1 MKTNRLLCRVKCA
14 VWVCVATLS
23 PFLDVDAGQVPS
35 GGVSV
40 SLMPSPFAENVKR
53 ERTVLMSLE
62 PDNLTW
68 MFRVTS
74 GLDSLSNTNGVLR
87 LGGWEAPGVELR
99 GHTCGHWLSGMANVI
114 HARRKEVPHGLSPL
128 PEERAAA
135 EVVHQLRLC
144 QDAIGTG
151 YVSAFPESFVDRVIA
166 RKRVWAPWYTLH
178 KILAGLIDQYTL
190 AGNEEALLV
199 ARRFGDW
206 AYARLSPL
214 SENELAQMRHNEFG
228 GIGEALR
235 SLYAITKDP
244 RHAKAADAFD
254 DPTVLDA
261 LDRREDAFAPKH
273 CNTYLPKMLADLR
286 KYELFHDE
294 KALGRVTYF
303 FDRALNHHMYAAG
316 CFSDKE
322 HWFRPDTQG
331 AHLTGVTGES
341 CCTYNMLK
349 LARRLFA
356 LNPRIET
363 ADYIERA
370 IYNHILAQQEPMEGR
385 ITYFMPMMTGSYKL
399 RNRANDAFWCCVGSA
414 MESQTGFANYI
425 AQESGNALYVNLFIP
440 SRVTWKGFTFE
451 LSETTLKCVSADAN
465 ASSPVLYVR
474 EPHKGY
480 RKVVRAWKPG
490 DEIDVGEKW
499 TFRMEALPDDPSH
512 AALFYG
518 PWLLGG
524 CLGTEG
530 MRRDAT
536 RSLNYYEHDYT
547 VPEHLRDISL
557 GDLTKVVPI
566 KEDFDRRE
574 YATERKLA
582 YLHAPVVFQNE
593 NGVVLKPL
601 AWINGERWVVYWRI
615 GQ

>member
-1 MKTNRLLCRVKCA
+1 M
-14 VWVCVATLS
+14 
-23 PFLDVDAGQVPS
+23 
-35 GGVSV
+35 
-40 SLMPSPFAENVKR
+40 
-53 ERTVLMSLE
+53 
-62 PDNLTW
+62 
-68 MFRVTS
+68 
-74 GLDSLSNTNGVLR
+74 
-87 LGGWEAPGVELR
+87 
-99 GHTCGHWLSGMANVI
+99 
-114 HARRKEVPHGLSPL
+114 
-128 PEERAAA
+128 
-135 EVVHQLRLC
+135 
-144 QDAIGTG
+144 
-151 YVSAFPESFVDRVIA
+151 IA

-214 SENELAQMRHNEFG
+214 SEHDLAQMRHNEFG

-286 KYELFHDE
+286 KYELFHDD

-414 MESQTGFANYI
+414 MESQTGFADYI

-440 SRVTWKGFTFE
+440 SRITWRGFTFE
-451 LSETTLKCVSADAN
+451 LSETTLKCVSAAAN

-499 TFRMEALPDDPSH
+499 TFRMETLPDDPSH

-557 GDLTKVVPI
+557 GDLAKVVPI
-566 KEDFDRRE
+566 KEDFDKRE
-574 YATERKLA
+574 YAKEKKLA
-582 YLHAPVVFQNE
+582 YLNAPVVFQNE

-601 AWINGERWVVYWRI
+601 AWINGERWVVYWRV